1 MPLSISKHKLY
12 LYLLFFIFLTS
23 IFNFKFFETYQNIFI
38 VNKIIINGIS
48 DKEKKLV
55 ENELNSFKNINIF
68 KLKEDQI
75 LKILNKFNFIE
86 NIYVKKIIPSSINI
100 NLTKTS
106 VIGITLRNGENFYIG
121 KNEKFINLNQI
132 SKIDNTPILFGEFKI
147 KDYLKLR
154 KILIDNDIE
163 IKNIESYYFYKNKR
177 WDLLFSD
184 GLLVMLPSKNIDKSL
199 NIFKKLSINNKLIN
213 IKIIDFR
220 VANQVNLTN
229 YDK

>member
-1 MPLSISKHKLY
+1 MY

-106 VIGITLRNGENFYIG
+106 VIGITLRNGEKFYIG

-177 WDLLFSD
+177 WDLLFSN

-220 VANQVNLTN
+220 VANQVNLTK

>member
-106 VIGITLRNGENFYIG
+106 VIGITLRNGEKFYIG

-177 WDLLFSD
+177 WDLLFSN
-184 GLLVMLPSKNIDKSL
+184 GLLS
-199 NIFKKLSINNKLIN
+199 
-213 IKIIDFR
+213 
-220 VANQVNLTN
+220 
-229 YDK
+229 

>member
-38 VNKIIINGIS
+38 VNKIIINGLS

-106 VIGITLRNGENFYIG
+106 VIGITFRNGENFYIG
-121 KNEKFINLNQI
+121 K
-132 SKIDNTPILFGEFKI
+132 
-147 KDYLKLR
+147 
-154 KILIDNDIE
+154 
-163 IKNIESYYFYKNKR
+163 KN
-177 WDLLFSD
+177 
-184 GLLVMLPSKNIDKSL
+184 
-199 NIFKKLSINNKLIN
+199 NNMS
-213 IKIIDFR
+213 
-220 VANQVNLTN
+220 
-229 YDK
+229 